1 MTVSNSPLVTPLP
14 RKDNGNGTGT
24 APPDDDRLAHL
35 RAELA
40 VLTQSI
46 ADMTAKRAAQIEELA
61 TSGAASLRSTIE
73 ARPWTALAVAA
84 TAGALLAVAV
94 TPKSSRGLRASGI
107 MSYAPDDISASVRR
121 AIAHGVDTQPITSRF
136 ERLVDS
142 ISSIDASALTSSPAY
157 DTAKTWL
164 QSFVSGLRKT

>member
-14 RKDNGNGTGT
+14 RKENGTGT
-24 APPDDDRLAHL
+24 APPDDDRMSQL

-40 VLTQSI
+40 VLTQTIS
-46 ADMTAKRAAQIEELA
+46 DMTAKRAAQIEDLA
-61 TSGAASLRSTIE
+61 TSGTATLRSNIE
-73 ARPWTALAVAA
+73 ARPWMALAVAA
-84 TAGALLAVAV
+84 TAGALLAVAII
-94 TPKSSRGLRASGI
+94 PKSSRGRGASGI
-107 MSYAPDDISASVRR
+107 LSYSPDDITASVRR

-164 QSFVSGLRKT
+164 QSFVGGLRNT